1 MSAPIPL
8 PSTESAV
15 GVSEDARRRLWEIGC
30 NVALSLLFLRFAAQQ
45 WEAAWETLRLS
56 NILLFAKVSTD
67 VLFYLIRR
75 LPQRVSLSA
84 YDWCIGIL
92 GTFTIVL
99 FRPEAAGRD
108 LSPGQGLQ
116 LAGIALQVAAML
128 SLNRSIG
135 MVAANRGVQTRGLYR
150 WVRHPL
156 YLSYIIAFLGYVVN
170 HPSVWNLGVY
180 AAAVALWILR
190 LLAEERFLMQD
201 PQYQAYCRRVRFRLL
216 PGLF

>member
-1 MSAPIPL
+1 MSAPVPL
-8 PSTESAV
+8 PSPESAFSV
-15 GVSEDARRRLWEIGC
+15 CADARRRLWEIGC
-30 NVALSLLFLRFAAQQ
+30 NIALSLLFFRFAAQQ

-75 LPQRVSLSA
+75 LPKGVSLSP
-84 YDWCIGIL
+84 YDWCVGIL
-92 GTFTIVL
+92 GTFAIVL

-108 LSPGQGLQ
+108 LSLGQGLQ

-135 MVAANRGVQTRGLYR
+135 MVAANRGVQTQGLYR

-170 HPSVWNLGVY
+170 HPSDWNLGVY

-201 PQYQAYCRRVRFRLL
+201 PQYQAYCQRVRCRLL

>member
-1 MSAPIPL
+1 MSSPL
-8 PSTESAV
+8 PLQPTDAAVSA
-15 GVSEDARRRLWEIGC
+15 DARRRLWEIGC

-56 NILLFAKVSTD
+56 NVLLFAKVSTD

-75 LPQRVSLSA
+75 LPKGVSLSP
-84 YDWCIGIL
+84 YDWCVGIL
-92 GTFTIVL
+92 GTFAIVL
-99 FRPEAAGRD
+99 FQPEASGRD
-108 LSPGQGLQ
+108 LALGQGLQ
-116 LAGIALQVAAML
+116 LVGIALQVAAML

-135 MVAANRGVQTRGLYR
+135 MVAANRGVQTRGLYCF
-150 WVRHPL
+150 VRHPL

-170 HPSVWNLGVY
+170 HPSDWNLGVY

-190 LLAEERFLMQD
+190 LLAEERFLLRD
-201 PQYQAYCRRVRFRLL
+201 PEYRAYCERVRYRLA

>member
-8 PSTESAV
+8 PSPESAV
-15 GVSEDARRRLWEIGC
+15 SVCADARRRLWEIGC
-30 NVALSLLFLRFAAQQ
+30 NIALSLLFLRFAAQQ

-56 NILLFAKVSTD
+56 NILVFAKVSTD

-75 LPQRVSLSA
+75 LPKGVSLSP
-84 YDWCIGIL
+84 YDWCVGIL
-92 GTFTIVL
+92 GTFAIVL

-108 LSPGQGLQ
+108 LALGQGLQ

-135 MVAANRGVQTRGLYR
+135 MVAANRGVQTQGLYR

-170 HPSVWNLGVY
+170 HPSDWNLGVY

-201 PQYQAYCRRVRFRLL
+201 PQYQAYCRRVRCRLL